1 VEVREVGQQPS
12 RRRVTVRVREVEV
25 DVEAD
30 AVVDLVASLLDLLE
44 RRGATR

>member
-12 RRRVTVRVREVEV
+12 RRRATVRVREVEV
-25 DVEAD
+25 DVEVD
-30 AVVDLVASLLDLLE
+30 AVVELVASLLDVLE

>member
-1 VEVREVGQQPS
+1 
-12 RRRVTVRVREVEV
+12 VREVEV